1 MRTNK
6 LEEIVWRRIVRGHL
20 SLALWGR
27 VVGDEV
33 ALQILVHLHNRSDVT
48 AAIAVVRGG
57 PHGDELVVEHPLVA
71 LHHQLMRSAHHIEV
85 VVRVKLPVTV
95 TRSTHLA
102 HHVASEEVATSS
114 GAHSP
119 ARGVLLRIGPQQVTE
134 PTLQRNLLN
143 TVNRT
148 DLVMISTSQEYFIQ
162 SRDGRRKTAVH
173 TEDATVHKGADRK
186 KIEHVDTLLP
196 DVGSAV
202 LPHALVIKTIHLGDL
217 PALVVSTKKRNAVWV
232 EDLQRKQE
240 QKRFDAVVASVDI
253 IAHEEVVR
261 IRTFASDKEQLL
273 QIVELAVDVSTDL
286 EG

>member
-1 MRTNK
+1 MRTNR

-143 TVNRT
+143 TVNRA
-148 DLVMISTSQEYFIQ
+148 DLVMIDTFQEYFIQ
-162 SRDGRRKTAVH
+162 SRDGRRETAVH

>member
-162 SRDGRRKTAVH
+162 SRDGRRETAVH

-253 IAHEEVVR
+253 IAHEEVIR

-273 QIVELAVDVSTDL
+273 QIVELTVDVSTDL

>member
-1 MRTNK
+1 MRTNR

-95 TRSTHLA
+95 TTHKHLA

-119 ARGVLLRIGPQQVTE
+119 ARGVLLRIGPQKVAE
-134 PTLQRNLLN
+134 PALQRNLLN

-162 SRDGRRKTAVH
+162 SRDGRRETAVH
-173 TEDATVHKGADRK
+173 TEDATVHKGADGK

-202 LPHALVIKTIHLGDL
+202 LPHALIVKTVHLGDL

>member
-162 SRDGRRKTAVH
+162 SRDGRRETAVH

-217 PALVVSTKKRNAVWV
+217 PALVVSTKKRNAVGV

-253 IAHEEVVR
+253 IAHEEVIR

-273 QIVELAVDVSTDL
+273 QIVELTVDVSTDL

>member
-1 MRTNK
+1 MRTNR

-119 ARGVLLRIGPQQVTE
+119 TRGVLLRIGPQQVTE
-134 PTLQRNLLN
+134 PALQRNLLN

-148 DLVMISTSQEYFIQ
+148 DLVMIDTFQEYFIQ
-162 SRDGRRKTAVH
+162 SRDGRRETAVH
-173 TEDATVHKGADRK
+173 TEDATIHKGADGK

-202 LPHALVIKTIHLGDL
+202 LPHALVIKTVHLGDL
-217 PALVVSTKKRNAVWV
+217 PALVVSTKKRNAVGV

>member
-143 TVNRT
+143 TVNRA
-148 DLVMISTSQEYFIQ
+148 DLVMIDTFQEYFIQ
-162 SRDGRRKTAVH
+162 SRDGRRETAVH

>member
-134 PTLQRNLLN
+134 PALQRNLLN

-162 SRDGRRKTAVH
+162 SRDGRRETAVH
-173 TEDATVHKGADRK
+173 TEDATVHKGADGK

>member
-71 LHHQLMRSAHHIEV
+71 LHHQLMRSAPHIAV

-134 PTLQRNLLN
+134 PALQRNLLN

-162 SRDGRRKTAVH
+162 SRDGRRETAVH
-173 TEDATVHKGADRK
+173 TEDATVHKGADGK

>member
-143 TVNRT
+143 TVNCT

-162 SRDGRRKTAVH
+162 SRDGRRETAVH
-173 TEDATVHKGADRK
+173 TEDATVHKGADGK

>member
-1 MRTNK
+1 MRTNR

-48 AAIAVVRGG
+48 TAIAVVRGG

-71 LHHQLMRSAHHIEV
+71 LHHQLMRSAHHIEI

-143 TVNRT
+143 TVNCT

-162 SRDGRRKTAVH
+162 SRDGRRETAVH
-173 TEDATVHKGADRK
+173 TEDATVHKGADGK